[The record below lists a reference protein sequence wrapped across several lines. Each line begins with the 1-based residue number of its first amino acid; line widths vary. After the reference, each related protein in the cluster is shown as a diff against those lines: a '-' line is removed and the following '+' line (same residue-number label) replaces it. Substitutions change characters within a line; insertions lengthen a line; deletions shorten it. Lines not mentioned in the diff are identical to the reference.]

1 MTTPRFSRLQQLM
14 HANDLDTVAINP
26 GPTLTY
32 LTGLH
37 FHLME
42 RPTLL
47 VYREGKQP
55 VLILPELELS
65 KAKSSSIT
73 LKPYTFND
81 DPSTW
86 PKVMETT
93 LTELGLDKGKV
104 GVEPTRLRFLE
115 IDFLQHA
122 SPGLE
127 FVNAESVFSS
137 LRLIKDADEIQAMRR
152 AVQIAQ
158 EALAATIPSIHE
170 GVSEIEIAS
179 HLTIELLKAGSAT
192 EFPFQPIVAGG
203 PNSANPHA
211 VPTDRKLQRG
221 DLVVI
226 DWGAAWQDYA
236 SDLTRT
242 FAIGELSEELRKVY
256 ATVKAANAAGRAIG
270 QPEIET
276 GQIDKAARAVIE
288 SAGYGKYFTHRTGH
302 GLGMEGHES
311 PYIFGANTQRLTT
324 GMVYTVEPGIYL
336 PSKGGVRIEDNMV
349 VTASGSESLSDFSR
363 ELQILK

>member
-1 MTTPRFSRLQQLM
+1 M
-14 HANDLDTVAINP
+14 INP

-47 VYREGKQP
+47 VYHLGAQP

-65 KAKSSSIT
+65 KAKTSSIA

-86 PKVMETT
+86 PGVMHNA
-93 LTELGLDKGKV
+93 LMELGLATGKI

-115 IDFLQHA
+115 IDFLRHA
-122 SPGLE
+122 APGLE
-127 FVNAESVFSS
+127 FVNSENVFSS
-137 LRLIKDADEIQAMRR
+137 LRLNKDADEIQAMRK

-158 EALAATIPSIHE
+158 DALTGTLPAIRE

-179 HLTIELLKAGSAT
+179 RLTIELLKAGSAT
-192 EFPFQPIVAGG
+192 ELPFQPIVAGG

-211 VPTDRKLQRG
+211 VPTERKLQRG

-242 FAIGELSEELRKVY
+242 FAIGELSDELRKVY
-256 ATVKAANAAGRAIG
+256 ETVKAANAAGRAAG
-270 QPEIET
+270 QPEIEA
-276 GQIDKAARAVIE
+276 GEIDKASRAVID
-288 SAGYGKYFTHRTGH
+288 SAGYRQFFTHRTGH

-311 PYIFGANTQRLTT
+311 PYIFGANTQPLTT

-336 PSKGGVRIEDNMV
+336 PGKGGVRIEDDVV

>member
-1 MTTPRFSRLQQLM
+1 MTTHRFSRLQQLM
-14 HANDLDTVAINP
+14 QGNNLAAIVINP
-26 GPTLTY
+26 GSTLTY

-47 VYREGKQP
+47 VYRQGKQP

-65 KAKSSSIT
+65 KAKSSSIA
-73 LKPYTFND
+73 LKPFTFND

-86 PKVMETT
+86 PGVMKAA
-93 LTELGLDKGKV
+93 LLELGLATGKI

-115 IDFLQHA
+115 IGFLQHA
-122 SPGLE
+122 APGLE
-127 FVNAESVFSS
+127 IVNAESVFSS
-137 LRLIKDADEIQAMRR
+137 LRLNKDADEILAMRK

-158 EALAATIPSIHE
+158 DSLTATIPFIRE

-179 HLTIELLKAGSAT
+179 RLTIELLKAGSAT

-211 VPTDRKLQRG
+211 VPTDRKLHRG

-242 FAIGELSEELRKVY
+242 FAIGEISDELRKVY
-256 ATVKAANAAGRAIG
+256 ETVKAANAAGRATG
-270 QPEIET
+270 QPEIEA
-276 GQIDKAARAVIE
+276 GEIDKAARAVID
-288 SAGYGKYFTHRTGH
+288 SAGYGEFFTHRTGH

-311 PYIFGANTQRLTT
+311 PYIFGANSQPLTT

-336 PSKGGVRIEDNMV
+336 PGVGGVRIEDDVV

-363 ELQILK
+363 DLQILN

>member
-1 MTTPRFSRLQQLM
+1 MTTQRFTRLQQLM
-14 HANDLDTVAINP
+14 HANNLESVVINP

-47 VYREGKQP
+47 IYHEGSQP

-65 KAKSSSIT
+65 KAQSSSIA

-86 PKVMETT
+86 PGVMQTA
-93 LTELGLDKGKV
+93 LAELGLATGKI

-122 SPGLE
+122 APGLE
-127 FVNAESVFSS
+127 FVNGESVFSS
-137 LRLIKDADEIQAMRR
+137 LRLNKDPDEIQAMRK

-158 EALAATIPSIHE
+158 NALTATIPFIRE

-179 HLTIELLKAGSAT
+179 RLTIELLKAGSAT
-192 EFPFQPIVAGG
+192 ELPFQPIVAGG

-211 VPTDRKLQRG
+211 VPTERKLQRG

-242 FAIGELSEELRKVY
+242 FAIGELSDELRKVY
-256 ATVKAANAAGRAIG
+256 ETVKAANAAGRAAG
-270 QPEIET
+270 QPEFEA
-276 GQIDKAARAVIE
+276 GEIDKASRAVID
-288 SAGYGKYFTHRTGH
+288 SAGYGQFFTHRTGH

-311 PYIFGANTQRLTT
+311 PYIFGANTQPLTT

-336 PSKGGVRIEDNMV
+336 PGKGGVRIEDDVV
-349 VTASGSESLSDFSR
+349 VTASGCESLSDFSR
-363 ELQILK
+363 EMQIL

>member
-1 MTTPRFSRLQQLM
+1 MTTQRFSRLQQLM
-14 HANDLDTVAINP
+14 RTNGLDTIVINP

-47 VYREGKQP
+47 IYHAGKQP

-65 KAKSSSIT
+65 KAGTSSIP
-73 LKPYTFND
+73 LKPFTFND

-86 PKVMETT
+86 PGAMNSA
-93 LTELGLDKGKV
+93 LMELGLSTVKV

-115 IDFLQHA
+115 LDFLQNA
-122 SPGLE
+122 APGLK
-127 FVNAESVFSS
+127 FVNGESIFSS
-137 LRLIKDADEIQAMRR
+137 LRINKDADEIQAMRT
-152 AVQIAQ
+152 AVKIAQ
-158 EALAATIPSIHE
+158 DALAATIPFIHE
-170 GVSEIEIAS
+170 GVTEIEIAS
-179 HLTIELLKAGSAT
+179 RLTIEMLQAGSAT
-192 EFPFQPIVAGG
+192 ELPFQPIVAGG

-211 VPTDRKLQRG
+211 VPTERKLQRG

-242 FAIGELSEELRKVY
+242 FAIGELSDELRIVY
-256 ATVKAANAAGRAIG
+256 ETVKAANAAGRAAG

-276 GQIDKAARAVIE
+276 GEIDKAARAVIE
-288 SAGYGKYFTHRTGH
+288 SAGYGQYFTHRTGH
-302 GLGMEGHES
+302 GLGMEGHEP
-311 PYIFGANTQRLTT
+311 PYMFGGNNLPLGT

-336 PSKGGVRIEDNMV
+336 PGKGGVRIEDDVV
-349 VTASGSESLSDFSR
+349 VTASGSESLSDYSR
-363 ELQILK
+363 ELQILN

>member
-1 MTTPRFSRLQQLM
+1 MTTQRFSRLQQLM
-14 HANDLDTVAINP
+14 RANNLGTVVINP

-47 VYREGKQP
+47 VYHEGKQP

-65 KAKSSSIT
+65 KAKTSSVA
-73 LKPYTFND
+73 LKPFTFND

-86 PKVMETT
+86 PAVMNTA
-93 LTELGLDKGKV
+93 LMDLGLETGKV

-122 SPGLE
+122 APGLE
-127 FVNAESVFSS
+127 FVNGERVFSS
-137 LRLIKDADEIQAMRR
+137 LRINKDSDEIQAMRR

-158 EALAATIPSIHE
+158 DALAATIPFIHE
-170 GVSEIEIAS
+170 GVTEIEIAS
-179 HLTIELLKAGSAT
+179 RLTIEMLKAGSAT
-192 EFPFQPIVAGG
+192 ELPFQPIVAGG

-242 FAIGELSEELRKVY
+242 FAIGELSDELRKVY
-256 ATVKAANAAGRAIG
+256 DTVIAANAAGRAAG
-270 QPEIET
+270 QPEIGAGE
-276 GQIDKAARAVIE
+276 IDKAARAVIE
-288 SAGYGKYFTHRTGH
+288 SAGYGQYFTHRTGH
-302 GLGMEGHES
+302 GLGMEGHEP
-311 PYIFGANTQRLTT
+311 PYMFGGNSQPLTT

-336 PSKGGVRIEDNMV
+336 PGVGGVRIEDDVV

-363 ELQILK
+363 DLQILK

>member
-1 MTTPRFSRLQQLM
+1 MTTQRFSRLQQLM
-14 HANDLDTVAINP
+14 HANNLGTVVINP

-65 KAKSSSIT
+65 KAKTSSIA
-73 LKPYTFND
+73 LKPFTFND
-81 DPSTW
+81 DPATW
-86 PKVMETT
+86 PAVMNTT
-93 LTELGLDKGKV
+93 LTELGLVSGKV

-122 SPGLE
+122 APGLE
-127 FVNAESVFSS
+127 FVNGESVFSS
-137 LRLIKDADEIQAMRR
+137 LRLNKDADEIQAMRK

-158 EALAATIPSIHE
+158 DALTATIPFIHE
-170 GVSEIEIAS
+170 GVTEIDIAS
-179 HLTIELLKAGSAT
+179 RLTIEMLKAGSAT
-192 EFPFQPIVAGG
+192 ELPFQPIVAGG

-226 DWGAAWQDYA
+226 DWGAAWQDYC

-242 FAIGELSEELRKVY
+242 FAIGELSAELHKVY
-256 ATVKAANAAGRAIG
+256 ETVKASNAAGRAAG
-270 QPEIET
+270 QPGIEA
-276 GQIDKAARAVIE
+276 GEIDKAARSVIDG
-288 SAGYGKYFTHRTGH
+288 AGYGEFFTHRTGH
-302 GLGMEGHES
+302 GLGMEGHEP
-311 PYIFGANTQRLTT
+311 PYMFGGNTLPLTT

-336 PSKGGVRIEDNMV
+336 PGVGGVRIEDDVV

-363 ELQILK
+363 DLQILK

>member
-1 MTTPRFSRLQQLM
+1 MTTQRFTRLQQLM
-14 HANDLDTVAINP
+14 HANNLESVVINP

-47 VYREGKQP
+47 VYHEGSQP

-65 KAKSSSIT
+65 KAKSSSIA

-86 PKVMETT
+86 PVVMQTA
-93 LTELGLDKGKV
+93 LAELGLATGKV

-115 IDFLQHA
+115 IDFLHHTA
-122 SPGLE
+122 PGLE
-127 FVNAESVFSS
+127 FVNAESVFST
-137 LRLIKDADEIQAMRR
+137 LRLNKDADEIQAMRK

-158 EALAATIPSIHE
+158 EALSATIPFIRE

-179 HLTIELLKAGSAT
+179 RLTIELLKAGSAT
-192 EFPFQPIVAGG
+192 ELPFQPIVAGG

-211 VPTDRKLQRG
+211 VPTERKLQRG

-242 FAIGELSEELRKVY
+242 FAIGELSDELRIVY
-256 ATVKAANAAGRAIG
+256 ETVKAANAAGRAAG
-270 QPEIET
+270 QPEIEA
-276 GQIDKAARAVIE
+276 GEIDKASRAVID
-288 SAGYGKYFTHRTGH
+288 SAGYGQFFTHRTGH

-311 PYIFGANTQRLTT
+311 PYIFGANIQPLTT

-336 PSKGGVRIEDNMV
+336 PGKGGVRIEDDVV
-349 VTASGSESLSDFSR
+349 VTASGCESLSDFSR
-363 ELQILK
+363 ELQIL

>member
-1 MTTPRFSRLQQLM
+1 MTTQRFSRLQQLIR
-14 HANDLDTVAINP
+14 ANNLDAVVINP

-47 VYREGKQP
+47 IYNEGKQP

-65 KAKSSSIT
+65 KAKTSAVA
-73 LKPYTFND
+73 LNPFTFND

-86 PKVMETT
+86 PAVMNTA
-93 LTELGLDKGKV
+93 LVSLGLTSGKV

-122 SPGLE
+122 APALK
-127 FVNAESVFSS
+127 FVNGDSVFSS
-137 LRLIKDADEIQAMRR
+137 LRINKDADEIAAMRK
-152 AVQIAQ
+152 AVKIAQ
-158 EALAATIPSIHE
+158 DALTATIPFIHE
-170 GVSEIEIAS
+170 GVTEIEIAS
-179 HLTIELLKAGSAT
+179 RLTIEMLKAGSAT
-192 EFPFQPIVAGG
+192 ELPFQPIVAGG

-242 FAIGELSEELRKVY
+242 FAIGELPDELRKVY
-256 ATVKAANAAGRAIG
+256 ETVKAANTAGRAAG
-270 QPEIET
+270 QPEIEAGT
-276 GQIDKAARAVIE
+276 IDKAARAVID
-288 SAGYGKYFTHRTGH
+288 SAGYGQFFTHRTGH
-302 GLGMEGHES
+302 GLGMEGHEP
-311 PYIFGANTQRLTT
+311 PYMFGENTLLLST

-336 PSKGGVRIEDNMV
+336 PGVGGVRIEDDVV

-363 ELQILK
+363 ELQILP